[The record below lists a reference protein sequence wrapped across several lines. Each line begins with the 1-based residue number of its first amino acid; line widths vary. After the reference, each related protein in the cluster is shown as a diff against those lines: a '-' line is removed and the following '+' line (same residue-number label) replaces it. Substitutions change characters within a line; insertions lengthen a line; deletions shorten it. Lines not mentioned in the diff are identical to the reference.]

1 MRDFLGVC
9 IANRVPSLA
18 GLGCLTLASPALCRA
33 FLFRRFA
40 AGVGARMHHMLLHIV
55 KGFLISHSMPK
66 RPFAWNYKNANFV
79 LRRTHLCRLTNTIW
93 W

>member
-40 AGVGARMHHMLLHIV
+40 AGVGARMHHMV
-55 KGFLISHSMPK
+55 TSH
-66 RPFAWNYKNANFV
+66 
-79 LRRTHLCRLTNTIW
+79 C
-93 W
+93 